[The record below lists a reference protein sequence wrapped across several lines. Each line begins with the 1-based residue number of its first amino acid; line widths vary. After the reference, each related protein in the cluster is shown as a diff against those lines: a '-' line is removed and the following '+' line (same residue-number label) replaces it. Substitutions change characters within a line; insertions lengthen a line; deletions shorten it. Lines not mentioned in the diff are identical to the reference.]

1 MTGKEETVSKDLQE
15 QACWLLLVY
24 ESGLSTRIVN
34 DILVTW
40 CYQSGRTLQE
50 FFAADAEAWSAT
62 CHLNPEMIGKLEGAK
77 EKLVGQA
84 FLVEQLEHNH
94 IHMLTVLDDNYP
106 SLLKSS
112 LKRNQTPPVL
122 FYVGDLRLLERTTI
136 AIIGSRNANED
147 SLAFTHAVAG
157 YLSEQ
162 GANVISGNARGV
174 DRTAYEGATSVEDG
188 HTTVV
193 LPHGVRKLSG
203 VQMQNLLPR
212 IEAGKVLL
220 LSQFHPDAQWVV
232 SRAMERNKVVT
243 GLAQIV
249 IVAEADTKGGTW
261 EGANGALAQHRP
273 LYVRQTETPP
283 LLPGNTALIERGGQ
297 PLPWPTETL
306 ATVLSPLLEE
316 STLVRQQQDALPA
329 RPEQLTL
336 LAIPA
341 TESMIAEDRI

>member
-1 MTGKEETVSKDLQE
+1 MTSEEKTMSRDLQE
-15 QACWLLLVY
+15 QACWLLLVF

-34 DILVTW
+34 DILIAW

-50 FFAADAEAWSAT
+50 FFAAGAEEWSAT
-62 CHLNPEMIGKLEGAK
+62 CHLKPEMIEKLNGAK

-84 FLVEQLEHNH
+84 FLVEQLEHHH
-94 IHMLTVLDDNYP
+94 IHLLTVLDDNYP
-106 SLLKSS
+106 RLLKSS

-122 FYVGDLRLLERTTI
+122 FYAGDLRLLERTTI
-136 AIIGSRNANED
+136 AIIGSRNASEM
-147 SLAFTHAVAG
+147 SLAFTHAVAR

-174 DRTAYEGATSVEDG
+174 DRSAYEGATSAEDG

-203 VQMQNLLPR
+203 VQMRNLLPG

-249 IVAEADTKGGTW
+249 IVAESDTKGGTW

-273 LYVRQTETPP
+273 LYVRQTESPP
-283 LLPGNTALIERGGQ
+283 SLPGNKALIERGGQ
-297 PLPWPTETL
+297 PLPWPTEAL
-306 ATVLSPLLEE
+306 AATLSPLLQE
-316 STLVRQQQDALPA
+316 STIVRQQQDALPA
-329 RPEQLTL
+329 RPDQLSLLMMTTTDGVVADEQ
-336 LAIPA
+336 A
-341 TESMIAEDRI
+341 